1 MQMRPEVQI
10 KSIIKALADVV
21 LPAVDPNNKL
31 AQEQTQLAM
40 GLLTLMSKQ
49 LPLQFRF
56 DCDELE
62 RLLDLSEKLAAQAS
76 GGAKTQAAVDELKS
90 QAQAASAALQAA
102 RSGPERIHEM
112 VRALRSATGE
122 LVTQTY
128 CDGTPE
134 CRMAISRGVLETSKE
149 QLLRDRSWLLMQ
161 GWETDPESVPAIEQL
176 LSEKAS

>member
-62 RLLDLSEKLAAQAS
+62 RLLGLSEKLAAQAI
-76 GGAKTQAAVDELKS
+76 GGAKTQAAVDELNS
-90 QAQAASAALQAA
+90 QAQAASAVLQAA
-102 RSGPERIHEM
+102 RSGPEQIHEM

-134 CRMAISRGVLETSKE
+134 SRMAISCGVLETSKE

-176 LSEKAS
+176 LSEKVS

>member
-62 RLLDLSEKLAAQAS
+62 RLLDLSEKLAAQAI

-102 RSGPERIHEM
+102 RSGPEQIHEM

-134 CRMAISRGVLETSKE
+134 SRMAISRGVLETSKE